1 MSEFHFLRPLWFLAL
16 IPAIWLLVL
25 LWRKQSAGDAWRA
38 VFDQQLLSGLWL
50 EKPGRSARLPL
61 LMLTVGWMLAVC
73 ALAGP
78 VWERQPEPVW
88 HAQQSRMV
96 ILDLSPSMNAR
107 DLAPSRLERARFKI
121 MDILD
126 RSREGRTGMVV
137 FAGEPHIVTPLT
149 EDTGTIQNLVTA
161 LHTDIMPV
169 SGDYAAPALRM
180 AMELLDLKGIRTG
193 ELLLITDG
201 FEDPAAALTQARE
214 IRAHGHTL
222 SVLGIGTELGG
233 AIMRD
238 GITEVIR
245 FDPAPLQE
253 LARAGGGAFSRL
265 TTDDGDLNRLLPE
278 VSASGGFEQISG
290 SAGGIERWVEQ
301 GVWLLPV
308 IVLLAAVA
316 FRRGWLLGCA
326 VFFITPPPV
335 HAFGWQDLWLR
346 ADQQAYRYL
355 QQDDPQTAAQQ
366 FRNPDWRGMA
376 LYEAGDYEAAAQ
388 AFAESND
395 PAARYNR
402 GNALA
407 RAGEIEQA
415 IEAYRAVLQENPAHD
430 DARANLEL
438 LEDLLQD
445 QQQDGESQQQ
455 HDEENQHGNGE
466 DEQKDNA
473 ERNEENGSKGDSEQ
487 SDMMQTEDE
496 AQNGKNGTNG
506 DNDDQRADDEQYGS
520 QLSDAPQPDHDDQ
533 HPDAQQDEQ
542 QDAQLN
548 ASTPDD
554 ASDAHDMLPS
564 EEDLA
569 LEQWL
574 RQIPEDPSGLLRRK
588 FMLEHHQ
595 RKQR

>member
-16 IPAIWLLVL
+16 IPVIGLLVW
-25 LWRKQSAGDAWRA
+25 LWRRQSAGDAWRA

-50 EKPGRSARLPL
+50 EKPGRSTRLPL
-61 LMLTVGWMLAVC
+61 LLLAMGWVLAVFV
-73 ALAGP
+73 LAGP

-88 HAQQSRMV
+88 HAQQSRIV
-96 ILDLSPSMNAR
+96 ILDLSPSMDAR
-107 DLAPSRLERARFKI
+107 DLTPSRLERARFKI

-137 FAGEPHIVTPLT
+137 FAGEPYIVTPLT
-149 EDTGTIQNLVTA
+149 EDIRTIQNLVTA
-161 LHTDIMPV
+161 LYTDIMPV
-169 SGDYAAPALRM
+169 SGDYAAPALQM

-201 FEDPAAALTQARE
+201 FEDPAATLAQARQ
-214 IRAHGHTL
+214 IRAHGYTL

-265 TTDDGDLNRLLPE
+265 TTDDEDLNRLLPE
-278 VSASGGFEQISG
+278 VAASGDFEQMSD

-301 GVWLLPV
+301 SVWLLPV

-326 VFFITPPPV
+326 VFFLTPPPA

-346 ADQQAYRYL
+346 ADQQAQRRL
-355 QQDDPQTAAQQ
+355 QQGDPQTAAQQ
-366 FRNPDWRGMA
+366 FRDPNWRGTA
-376 LYEAGDYEAAAQ
+376 LYEAGEFEAAAK
-388 AFAESND
+388 AFAESD
-395 PAARYNR
+395 DTEALYNR

-407 RAGEIEQA
+407 QAGEIEQA
-415 IEAYRAVLQENPAHD
+415 MNAYRDALQENPAHD

-438 LEDLLQD
+438 LEKLLQE

-455 HDEENQHGNGE
+455 NDESDRGENGG
-466 DEQKDNA
+466 DEQEGNA
-473 ERNEENGSKGDSEQ
+473 EHNEENDSQDDSEQ
-487 SDMMQTEDE
+487 NDRLQSEDE
-496 AQNGKNGTNG
+496 AQNDKN
-506 DNDDQRADDEQYGS
+506 DANDESDEQYES
-520 QLSDAPQPDHDDQ
+520 QPNDALQLDRDDQ
-533 HPDAQQDEQ
+533 HSDAQQDEQ

-554 ASDAHDMLPS
+554 TSEAHDTLPS